1 MRLPQALSHSMQSA
15 KLPLAAIAASQME
28 RSRRA
33 EVRFSIRDKHEV
45 ADDRRLLLKVGFRF
59 IDVELKLKTVCVS
72 LCSRDRKTCH
82 VGVGRCLT
90 CQKVDNQ

>member
-59 IDVELKLKTVCVS
+59 IDVELKAENCVRFP
-72 LCSRDRKTCH
+72 LLARQKNLPCGSRKMP
-82 VGVGRCLT
+82 
-90 CQKVDNQ
+90 NMPES